1 MQKLILYH
9 FPTCPFCVRVLN
21 FIAQNDIK
29 LIELRDIS
37 ANISFNKELFKLTG
51 RGQVPVLFI
60 DGTPLYESLDI
71 IYWIEKNI
79 LDQQ

>member
-1 MQKLILYH
+1 MQTLILYH
-9 FPTCPFCVRVLN
+9 FPTCPFCAQVLN

-37 ANISFNKELFKLTG
+37 ANINFNKELLKLTG
-51 RGQVPVLFI
+51 RGRVPVLFI
-60 DGTPLYESLDI
+60 DGKPLYESLDI

-79 LDQQ
+79 LDI